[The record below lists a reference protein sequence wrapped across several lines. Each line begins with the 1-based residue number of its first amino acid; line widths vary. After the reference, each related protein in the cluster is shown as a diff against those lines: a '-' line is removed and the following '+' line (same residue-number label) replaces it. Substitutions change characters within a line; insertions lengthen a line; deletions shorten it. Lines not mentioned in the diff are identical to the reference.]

1 VNKTTTTSQGINR
14 AWKNLCWMV
23 LLGILFQSVF
33 ISSAEA
39 LSLQTSSIYTVCNHL
54 NGQHDH
60 DGSSCKQHCA
70 SAIDHYTQNFLLDA
84 HGIQADH
91 ITTVLAYFNSQPS
104 TLNVQ
109 RSAQSPSFLTPIS
122 PHHKNL
128 HVYLKTA
135 RLRI

>member
-1 VNKTTTTSQGINR
+1 MNKMSSTSQNISR

-33 ISSAEA
+33 VSSAEA

-54 NGQHDH
+54 NTQHDH
-60 DGSSCKQHCA
+60 DGSNCKQHCA
-70 SAIDHYTQNFLLDA
+70 SAIDHYTQIFLPDT
-84 HGIQADH
+84 HGVQADH
-91 ITTVLAYFNSQPS
+91 VTTVLAYFNPQPS
-104 TLNVQ
+104 ALNAQ
-109 RSAQSPSFLTPIS
+109 RSAQSASFSTPIS